1 MPNKQPNDIH
11 PGLQRSE
18 ASQAQKQTRT
28 EMTEM
33 ANKKLICRVNQNWFF
48 KNTNKANKPLAKL
61 TQRKRQKTQNTKMRE
76 ERGGSLQMPMKSRA
90 SLGNTLNTQIPK
102 RPRNSKGNG

>member
-11 PGLQRSE
+11 LGLQRAE

-61 TQRKRQKTQNTKMRE
+61 TQRKRQKTQDTIMRE
-76 ERGGSLQMPMKSRA
+76 ERGGATSDANEIQSIVRKYFEHLDPQ
-90 SLGNTLNTQIPK
+90 T
-102 RPRNSKGNG
+102 SKKL